1 MNISFCTLRNI
12 FDRLLKRVGRLSRGF
27 RASLILGAGFR
38 VGYPRPPRPG
48 PVARL
53 LFGWSSY
60 LVNVW
65 GRLHDEARRS
75 RRREVVPRR
84 PSGLDPEDRL
94 PGRVSPAAK
103 AGSLGPV
110 PFGRSNFS
118 ESGVEGALP
127 DGRLLAYVVSESL
140 PAPAIVA
147 GTCSGF

>member
-1 MNISFCTLRNI
+1 M
-12 FDRLLKRVGRLSRGF
+12 
-27 RASLILGAGFR
+27 
-38 VGYPRPPRPG
+38 PPD
-48 PVARL
+48 VARL
-53 LFGWSSY
+53 PFGWSSY

-127 DGRLLAYVVSESL
+127 DGRLLACVVSESL

>member
-1 MNISFCTLRNI
+1 MTRPAA
-12 FDRLLKRVGRLSRGF
+12 VAAGRLSRGA
-27 RASLILGAGFR
+27 RASLILEAGFR

-53 LFGWSSY
+53 PFGWSSY

-94 PGRVSPAAK
+94 PGRLSPAVK

>member
-1 MNISFCTLRNI
+1 MCATF
-12 FDRLLKRVGRLSRGF
+12 
-27 RASLILGAGFR
+27 
-38 VGYPRPPRPG
+38 
-48 PVARL
+48 
-53 LFGWSSY
+53 SSY
-60 LVNVW
+60 LFNPITTFLPLFSRKRHAW
-65 GRLHDEARRS
+65 AFWKFDLDFLHDEARRS

-94 PGRVSPAAK
+94 PGRVSPAAE